1 MKRNA
6 LKREEMREKYW
17 TTDGKK
23 AQRNWKKFFEMKHFF
38 FIDFQHL
45 PEWEKKNG
53 LQWIYLT
60 DRRMKLNMQFM
71 YFKWTFRNCLY
82 ALMMAARRFR
92 YMIMTIVAVCPQTN
106 FHGVFFQDNKTKQR
120 KKQWFSNI
128 LTEHFL
134 IVGNFNWFSSTKLI

>member
-6 LKREEMREKYW
+6 LKREEMKEKYW
-17 TTDGKK
+17 TNDGKK
-23 AQRNWKKFFEMKHFF
+23 PKETEKSALKWSTFSSLILTFTRMRK
-38 FIDFQHL
+38 
-45 PEWEKKNG
+45 KKNG

-106 FHGVFFQDNKTKQR
+106 FHGVFSKTSEQQNGDEKKKTMIFQYFD
-120 KKQWFSNI
+120 WA
-128 LTEHFL
+128 FL
-134 IVGNFNWFSSTKLI
+134 DSWQFKLI

>member
-1 MKRNA
+1 MHWK
-6 LKREEMREKYW
+6 EK
-17 TTDGKK
+17 K
-23 AQRNWKKFFEMKHFF
+23 
-38 FIDFQHL
+38 
-45 PEWEKKNG
+45 WEKSIEQLMEKKPKETEKSSSKWSTFSSLIFNIYQNEKKKNE

-134 IVGNFNWFSSTKLI
+134 IVGNFNWFSLTKLI